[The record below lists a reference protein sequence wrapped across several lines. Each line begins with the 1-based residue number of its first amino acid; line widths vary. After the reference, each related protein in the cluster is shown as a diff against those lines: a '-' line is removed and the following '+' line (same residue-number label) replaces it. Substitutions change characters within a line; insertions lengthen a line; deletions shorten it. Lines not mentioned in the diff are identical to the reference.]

1 MDNIETML
9 SLKNWAVVGATQNK
23 AKFGYK
29 VMKRLMDYDY
39 NVYPVNPSYD
49 EIDGLK
55 CYKSL
60 IEIDGHIDV
69 VNMIVNPKLGLQ
81 FLEEATQKGIKY
93 IWCQPGAEN
102 EELIEKAKEKGL
114 IIAPNSCVLVELD

>member
-1 MDNIETML
+1 MDHVKTML

-23 AKFGYK
+23 SKFGYK
-29 VMKRLMDYDY
+29 VMKRLVDYGY

-60 IEIDGHIDV
+60 VEINDNIDV
-69 VNMIVNPKLGLQ
+69 VNMIVNPKVGLQ
-81 FLEEATQKGIKY
+81 SVEEAAHKGIKY
-93 IWCQPGAEN
+93 MWCQPGAESG
-102 EELIEKAKEKGL
+102 ELIEKAKEKGL
-114 IIAPNSCVLVELD
+114 IIAPNCCVLVELD